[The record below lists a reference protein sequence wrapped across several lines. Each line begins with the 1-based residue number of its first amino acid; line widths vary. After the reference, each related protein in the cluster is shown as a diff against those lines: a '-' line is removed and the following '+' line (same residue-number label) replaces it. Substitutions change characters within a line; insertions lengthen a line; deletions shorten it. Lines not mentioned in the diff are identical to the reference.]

1 MACSGSLRP
10 FLEESSL
17 KAGELVLSHN
27 DALSTWV
34 AGFLKIKLL
43 FFDSVLIS
51 WHWLLERL
59 TSLN

>member
-27 DALSTWV
+27 DALSTRV

-43 FFDSVLIS
+43 FFDAVLLS
-51 WHWLLERL
+51 QPWPLE
-59 TSLN
+59 

>member
-51 WHWLLERL
+51 QHWLLE
-59 TSLN
+59 